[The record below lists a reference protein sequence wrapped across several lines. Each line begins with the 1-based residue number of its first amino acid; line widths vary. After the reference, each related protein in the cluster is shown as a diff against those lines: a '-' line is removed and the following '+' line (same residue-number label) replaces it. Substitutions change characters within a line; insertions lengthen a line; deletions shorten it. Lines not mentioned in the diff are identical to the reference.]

1 MSTTDQE
8 IIPKPG
14 TKSEVWQYFGL
25 LKGPNGQAIDD
36 GSAYCKLC
44 RKKVLAKSGNTS
56 NLKAHLKNNH
66 KTVHC
71 QLQKPSAP
79 IIPKVRMPAITP
91 LTQALPYGHQNK
103 RYKELNEAVAY
114 FICKDGLPIYTV
126 EKPGFRSMIKK
137 LDSRYEIPSRA
148 HFSRSIIPDLYTSTK
163 QKVTQ
168 EIAGL
173 KFFAATTDM
182 WSSIGMIPYMS
193 FTLHFINEE
202 WQLKSFVLSTS
213 YLPKNHTAEVLA
225 EALEEVMSEWT
236 LNSDCLVSLTTDSGS
251 NIVAA
256 ARKLHWTRLSC
267 FGHNLNLAITK
278 ALSKDKRCD
287 RALGHVRKLVSA
299 FSYSWKRRRDLTQ
312 AQITLDIPQHRL
324 ISVSKYLICVCM
336 QKLTM

>member
-126 EKPGFRSMIKK
+126 EKPGFRSMVKK

-193 FTLHFINEE
+193 FTLHFIN
-202 WQLKSFVLSTS
+202 
-213 YLPKNHTAEVLA
+213 
-225 EALEEVMSEWT
+225 
-236 LNSDCLVSLTTDSGS
+236 
-251 NIVAA
+251 
-256 ARKLHWTRLSC
+256 
-267 FGHNLNLAITK
+267 
-278 ALSKDKRCD
+278 
-287 RALGHVRKLVSA
+287 
-299 FSYSWKRRRDLTQ
+299 
-312 AQITLDIPQHRL
+312 
-324 ISVSKYLICVCM
+324 
-336 QKLTM
+336 QKLQKC